1 MTLLMRTQS
10 PGKFDISQLSTKLF
24 INIAIVIGPTPPGT
38 GVINEQRSIAD
49 SNSMSPTIFFLE
61 RDSWEDEDMVSSALS
76 PISLM
81 PTSIAMAP
89 SLNQEPLKNPGYP
102 TAEMKISA
110 YFTYSSICGVFE
122 WHKLTVAFLRL
133 SKRASG
139 IPTIL
144 ERPQTVTL
152 LPSRLSHTDS
162 MRRSTPR
169 GVQL

>member
-1 MTLLMRTQS
+1 M
-10 PGKFDISQLSTKLF
+10 F

-38 GVINEQRSIAD
+38 GVIKEQRSIAD

-61 RDSWEDEDMVSSALS
+61 RDSWEDEDIVSSALS
-76 PISLM
+76 SISLM
-81 PTSIAMAP
+81 PTSIAIAP
-89 SLNQEPLKNPGYP
+89 SLNQDPLKNPGYP

-110 YFTYSSICGVFE
+110 YLTYSSIYGVFE

-133 SKRASG
+133 SKRAKG

-152 LPSRLSHTDS
+152 LPSRLSQTDS
-162 MRRSTPR
+162 IRRRTPR